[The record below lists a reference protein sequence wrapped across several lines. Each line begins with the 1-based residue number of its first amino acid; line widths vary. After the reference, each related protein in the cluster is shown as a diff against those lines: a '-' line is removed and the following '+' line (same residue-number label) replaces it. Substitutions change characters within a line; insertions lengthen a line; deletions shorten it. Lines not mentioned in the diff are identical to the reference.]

1 MRQSAIAAFSAL
13 VLALAP
19 TRSQNPV
26 RAQAD
31 AVIAAE
37 RFALD
42 KWSNGDPS
50 GFLANYADN
59 VTYFDPMHDTRIDGL
74 AAMRT
79 MLEPFAGKFKI
90 DRYEMVNP
98 KVQLHGDVAVLTYN
112 LVNYQKLSDG
122 SERPMNR
129 WNSTSVF
136 HRVGGRWRQIHSHW
150 SFTKPELKSPAS
162 PTS

>member
-1 MRQSAIAAFSAL
+1 MRQSAIAALSVF

-19 TRSQNPV
+19 SRPQNSD

-37 RFALD
+37 RAALD

-50 GFLANYADN
+50 GFLANYADD
-59 VTYFDPMHDTRIDGL
+59 VTYFDPVHDARVDGL

-79 MLEPFAGKFKI
+79 MLEPLAGKFKI
-90 DRYEMVNP
+90 HRYEMVNP
-98 KVQLHGDVAVLTYN
+98 KVQRHGDVAVLTYN
-112 LVNYQKLSDG
+112 LVNYQKVGEAPEKPL
-122 SERPMNR
+122 NK

-136 HRVGGRWRQIHSHW
+136 QRLGGRWRQIHSHW
-150 SFTKPELKSPAS
+150 SFTKPELKSPPGS
-162 PTS
+162 